1 MAHYILLMTLTVEG
15 RERMLEDP
23 DGMLRAA
30 NDTRVPDVTGLG
42 LYGVL
47 GAYDFVNIVEAP
59 DNEAAARYSLA
70 LGVKAGVHI
79 TTLPAVPVALL
90 KGKSGDEEPSLMTG
104 AEVSPGSF
112 GDPVS

>member
-90 KGKSGDEEPSLMTG
+90 KGKRGDEEPSLMTG

-112 GDPVS
+112 ADPVS